1 MDVTTIGLLFALI
14 IIGIFLGILCFKIND
29 LASDVHIMKDMYSI
43 ILKEMGNDNM
53 KMLDAWG
60 ESIKSHDETL
70 IALKELLEAY
80 MKENKESEL

>member
-1 MDVTTIGLLFALI
+1 MNVTTIGLLFALI
-14 IIGIFLGILCFKIND
+14 IVGTFLGVLCFQIND
-29 LASDVHIMKDMYSI
+29 LASDIHIMKDMYSI
-43 ILKEMGNDNM
+43 ILKDMGNDNI

-80 MKENKESEL
+80 TEGR